1 MSGMNAVEVGAAGPF
16 NPGPSWQI
24 KANGDFDGN
33 GRSDILWQGADGTP
47 AIWLMDGLTVL
58 SNGPA
63 GSVQSGTEL
72 ADQGRPAIS
81 TSTARPTSCGRT
93 LTARPRSG

>member
-47 AIWLMDGLTVL
+47 AIWLM
-58 SNGPA
+58 
-63 GSVQSGTEL
+63 
-72 ADQGRPAIS
+72 
-81 TSTARPTSCGRT
+81 
-93 LTARPRSG
+93 